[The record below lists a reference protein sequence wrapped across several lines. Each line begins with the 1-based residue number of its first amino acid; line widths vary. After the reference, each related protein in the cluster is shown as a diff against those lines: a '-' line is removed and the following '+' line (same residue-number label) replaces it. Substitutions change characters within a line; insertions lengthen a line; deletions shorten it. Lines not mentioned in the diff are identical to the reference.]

1 MGAPAQ
7 PPAPQGADSAAAE
20 RKLVHLG
27 VAAAVTGMLCW
38 ITGIVLIPPAAKLD
52 EGDAHLAEV
61 LRAHSAQLYAAAT
74 LAVLG
79 AVLLATFFCV
89 LSCLV
94 DRGWPGWAWLRVSLA
109 ACVITQT
116 MVAVGAS
123 FRLAGVYAAAGDA
136 SPAVIAV
143 GQRGLSLTFL
153 ASAPPTIMFTVA
165 AVLGLRQARLSPPWV
180 SALGWLSAAAHLL
193 AMFALAQR
201 GALAPD
207 GIIATFTP
215 LTTVI
220 WILALAA
227 ALPRSWQA
235 AAPAPQLPAL
245 HRAPR
250 THTPQTR
257 TPSGNPL
264 KPWPRTCPVTR
275 DLHLEAAV
283 RRSPA
288 VASVLWSPSRPQVG
302 RAPPRHSSPPPRA
315 SI

>member
-1 MGAPAQ
+1 MGAPAR
-7 PPAPQGADSAAAE
+7 PPAPQGADGAAAE
-20 RKLVHLG
+20 RKLIHFG
-27 VAAAVTGMLCW
+27 VAAAVTGMLSW
-38 ITGIVLIPPAAKLD
+38 ITGVVLIPPTAKLE
-52 EGDAHLAEV
+52 EGDAHLAGV

-79 AVLLATFFCV
+79 AVLLATFFSV

-123 FRLAGVYAAAGDA
+123 FGLAGVYAAAGNA
-136 SPAVIAV
+136 SPAVIVV
-143 GQRGLSLTFL
+143 GQRGLWLTFL
-153 ASAPPTIMFTVA
+153 ASALPTIMFTAA

-193 AMFALAQR
+193 AMFTLAQR
-201 GALAPD
+201 GAFAPD
-207 GIIATFTP
+207 GTIAILTP

-235 AAPAPQLPAL
+235 ATSASAASASAASAPATQG
-245 HRAPR
+245 
-250 THTPQTR
+250 TPDAYTAA
-257 TPSGNPL
+257 NPY
-264 KPWPRTCPVTR
+264 
-275 DLHLEAAV
+275 
-283 RRSPA
+283 S
-288 VASVLWSPSRPQVG
+288 
-302 RAPPRHSSPPPRA
+302 
-315 SI
+315 